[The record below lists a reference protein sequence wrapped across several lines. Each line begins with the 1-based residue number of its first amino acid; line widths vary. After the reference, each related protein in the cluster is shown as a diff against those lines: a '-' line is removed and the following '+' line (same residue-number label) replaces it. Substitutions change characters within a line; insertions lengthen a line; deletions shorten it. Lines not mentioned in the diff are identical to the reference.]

1 MIVLSKKRI
10 IATISMVFVALFAF
24 VIQRAEINKTVET
37 VSLPVTN
44 KVIVIDAGHGVP
56 DEGAQSSSRNNRSWN

>member
-10 IATISMVFVALFAF
+10 ITTISMVFVALFAF
-24 VIQRAEINKTVET
+24 VIQRADINKTIET

-56 DEGAQSSSRNNRSWN
+56 DERC

>member
-10 IATISMVFVALFAF
+10 ITTISMVFVALFAF
-24 VIQRAEINKTVET
+24 VIQRADINKTIET

-56 DEGAQSSSRNNRSWN
+56 DEGAQSSSRNNRSAN

>member
-24 VIQRAEINKTVET
+24 VIQKANVNKTIET
-37 VSLPVTN
+37 VALPTTN

-56 DEGAQSSSRNNRSWN
+56 DEGAQSSSRNHRG